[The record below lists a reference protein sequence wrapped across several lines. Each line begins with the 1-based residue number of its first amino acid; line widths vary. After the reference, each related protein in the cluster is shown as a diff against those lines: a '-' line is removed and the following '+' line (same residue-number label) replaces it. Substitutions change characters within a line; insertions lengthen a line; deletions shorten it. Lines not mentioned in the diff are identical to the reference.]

1 MKANIIKVGFLFALF
16 VLGCLA
22 AVVRIVDFQLIHKP
36 DPGEWIIPTSGK
48 DTIPCKRGSI
58 LATDG
63 RYLAFSIPEYKVIMD
78 CCQSDS
84 AKFAKGVDSLAMG
97 LATILKDKS
106 AKEYRKMLV
115 ADRKAGKRYTKLTQ
129 RYVTYQEMK
138 AICALPILRDGRFG
152 GGVMTEMYDRR
163 QYPYGDLAFRTLGHI
178 KANETSLVGIEGSCD
193 SILKGT
199 KGIRYTRKTEH
210 NQWIEDTER
219 PRVEPIDGIDVRTTI
234 DIDIQDIAERA
245 LHRQL
250 AKSDELEA
258 GCVIVMETATGRIR
272 AMANLRKEGNGKFKE
287 TYNYAI
293 GQVGEPGSV
302 FKLATLTILLDEE
315 KVKLENEMPAIVSFQ
330 CGKGNPLVDPY
341 LKPYNTI
348 SILRGFEISSN
359 NVFRIQAYWNYG
371 NNPAYFVDK
380 LSNDLHINYKYDFD
394 IRGLGRARIKHP
406 NDGTYWAET
415 DLPQIAMGYTVE
427 VTPLHTL
434 NFYNAIANGGVM
446 VAPRLLE
453 EFSKDGEILKEF
465 PVETIG
471 RVCKPE
477 TVKELHRAM
486 RSVVENGTGRYV
498 FKDCKVPVAG
508 KTGTSR
514 VVMPN
519 GKYEDHTG
527 KHKYQ
532 ATFAG
537 FFPYDNPQYTVM
549 AVIYSY
555 ATHRA
560 FYGATW
566 GGPVVCEIAD
576 EIYANR
582 PEWTASV
589 SSSASLPE
597 VKKALPAASD
607 SATGVPDVRGLGL
620 RESLSLLEGEGYSVT
635 VNGHG
640 KVIAQ
645 QPAPGASCPDGCIE
659 LTLSDDNKSKK

>member
-1 MKANIIKVGFLFALF
+1 MRANIIKVGICFGLF
-16 VLGCLA
+16 VIGCLA
-22 AVVRIVDFQLIHKP
+22 AVIRILDYQLIHRP
-36 DPGEWIIPTSGK
+36 DPGEWAIQTSNEEP
-48 DTIPCKRGSI
+48 IACRRGSI

-97 LATILKDKS
+97 LAAILKDKP
-106 AKEYRKMLV
+106 AKEYRKQLV
-115 ADRKAGKRYTKLTQ
+115 GDRKAGKRYTRLTQ

-152 GGVMTEMYDRR
+152 GGVMTESYDRR
-163 QYPYGDLAFRTLGHI
+163 QYPYGELAFRTLGHI
-178 KANETSLVGIEGSCD
+178 RANETSQAGIEGSCD

-199 KGIRYTRKTEH
+199 EGIRYTRKTEH

-219 PRVEPIDGIDVRTTI
+219 PRVEPVDGIDVRSTI

-258 GCVIVMETATGRIR
+258 GTVIVMETATGRIR
-272 AMANLRKEGNGKFKE
+272 AMANLRKEGKGKYKE

-293 GQVGEPGSV
+293 GQLGEPGSV
-302 FKLATLTILLDEE
+302 FKLATLTILLDEG
-315 KVKLENEMPAIVSFQ
+315 KVKLEDEMPATVSFQ
-330 CGKGNPLVDPY
+330 CGKGKPLVDHY
-341 LKPYNTI
+341 LDRYKTI

-359 NVFRIQAYWNYG
+359 NVFRIQAYKHYG
-371 NNPAYFVDK
+371 SNPAHYVDK
-380 LSNDLHINYKYDFD
+380 LSKDLHINYRYDFD
-394 IRGLGRARIKHP
+394 IRGLRNARIKHP

-434 NFYNAIANGGVM
+434 NFYNAIANDGVM

-453 EFSKDGEILKEF
+453 DFSKDGVILKEF

-471 RVCKPE
+471 RVCKKE
-477 TVKELHRAM
+477 TVKQLHRAM
-486 RSVVENGTGRYV
+486 RSVVENGTGYWQFR
-498 FKDCKVPVAG
+498 DCKVAVAG

-514 VVMPN
+514 VVMDN
-519 GKYEDHTG
+519 GKYEDKFG
-527 KHKYQ
+527 RHKYQ

-537 FFPYDNPQYTVM
+537 FFPYDHPEYTVM
-549 AVIYSY
+549 AVIYSFP
-555 ATHRA
+555 TRGS

-566 GGPVVCEIAD
+566 GGPVVCEIAN
-576 EIYANR
+576 EIYVNR
-582 PEWTASV
+582 PEWKQPVTPTAG
-589 SSSASLPE
+589 LPKVE
-597 VKKALPAASD
+597 APALPAQD
-607 SATGVPDVRGLGL
+607 SAGCVPDVRGLGL
-620 RESLSLLEGEGYSVT
+620 RESLLLLEAAGFT
-635 VNGHG
+635 VSATGHG
-640 KVIAQ
+640 KVVGQ
-645 QPAPGASCPDGCIE
+645 KPAPGTASADHSVE
-659 LTLSDDNKSKK
+659 LILSSDKKPEK

>member
-1 MKANIIKVGFLFALF
+1 MRANIIKVGIFFGLF
-16 VLGCLA
+16 VIGCIA
-22 AVVRIVDFQLIHKP
+22 AVIRIVDFQLIHKP
-36 DPGEWIIPTSGK
+36 DTSFAIPTTSS
-48 DTIPCKRGSI
+48 DPIACRRGSI

-63 RYLAFSIPEYKVIMD
+63 RFLAFSIPEYKVVMD

-84 AKFAKGVDSLAMG
+84 TKFANGVDSLARG
-97 LATILKDKS
+97 LAAILKDKP

-115 ADRKAGKRYTKLTQ
+115 GDRKAGKRYTRLTQ
-129 RYVTYQEMK
+129 KYVTYQQMK
-138 AICALPILRDGRFG
+138 AICALPILREGRFG

-163 QYPYGDLAFRTLGHI
+163 QYPYGELAFRTLGHI

-193 SILKGT
+193 SLLKGT
-199 KGIRYTRKTEH
+199 EGIRYTRMTEH
-210 NQWIEDTER
+210 HQWIEDTEH
-219 PRVEPIDGIDVRTTI
+219 PRVEPVDGVDVRSTI

-272 AMANLRKEGNGKFKE
+272 AMANLRKEGKGKYRE

-302 FKLATLTILLDEE
+302 FKLATLTILLDEG
-315 KVKLENEMPAIVSFQ
+315 KVKLEDEMPATVNFQ
-330 CGKGNPLVDPY
+330 CGKGKPLVDHY
-341 LKPYNTI
+341 LDKYKTI

-359 NVFRIQAYWNYG
+359 NVFRIQAYKNYG
-371 NNPAYFVDK
+371 NNPAHFVEK
-380 LSNDLHINYKYDFD
+380 LANDLHINYKYDFD

-406 NDGTYWAET
+406 NDGSYWAET

-465 PVETIG
+465 PVQTIG
-471 RVCKPE
+471 RVCKKE

-486 RSVVENGTGRYV
+486 RSVVENGTGYYQFR
-498 FKDCKVPVAG
+498 DCKVAVAG

-514 VVMPN
+514 VVMDN
-519 GKYEDHTG
+519 GKYEDRLG
-527 KHKYQ
+527 RHKYQ

-537 FFPYDNPQYTVM
+537 FFPYENPQYTVM

-555 ATHRA
+555 PTHRS

-566 GGPVVCEIAD
+566 GGPVVCEIAN
-576 EIYANR
+576 EIYVNR
-582 PEWTASV
+582 PEWKQPVTPTG
-589 SSSASLPE
+589 SLPKVE
-597 VKKALPAASD
+597 AATLARAD
-607 SATGVPDVRGLGL
+607 STGGVPDVRGLGL
-620 RESLSLLEGEGYSVT
+620 RESLLLLEAQGYQVT
-635 VNGHG
+635 ASGHG
-640 KVIAQ
+640 KVSAQ
-645 QPAPGASCPDGCIE
+645 HPAPGDTCRNGRIE
-659 LTLSDDNKSKK
+659 LTLTDEKTSKK